1 VFSINRGGYVP
12 IPMEGTMTFT
22 CAAAYYVLIPRGSQ
36 RYLHEG
42 SEMKDLKVAVEMKKG
57 LSAPKM
63 AKPDI

>member
-1 VFSINRGGYVP
+1 
-12 IPMEGTMTFT
+12 MEGTMTFT